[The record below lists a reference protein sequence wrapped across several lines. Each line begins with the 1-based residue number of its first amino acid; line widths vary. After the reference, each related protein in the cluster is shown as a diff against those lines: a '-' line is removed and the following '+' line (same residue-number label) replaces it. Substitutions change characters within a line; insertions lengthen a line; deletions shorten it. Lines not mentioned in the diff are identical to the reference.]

1 MFSTL
6 ALVRPEQLR
15 RLMARRLMVERPLM
29 SSPPP
34 WNSATAGRDDSDE
47 LDVAGDSVGEAEAD
61 PDDDAAGCGEREN
74 KRFQKPGD
82 DDDCCAIGVCGA
94 GDDANEYELLVD
106 IVAVVDNDDDGEA
119 VSGKAS
125 APDEAGL
132 DAAEENEG
140 EADAA
145 KEKSEEVEAAAAVMK
160 GKEAGKSG
168 RRSASVSDAAWDRSS
183 AVSWKQWLDTA
194 ARVRPE
200 SVAQRERSSDR
211 TSGSTNLSCR
221 VVSCHACPP
230 MQCCVGQGVPVNC
243 SLRQPTRTAHTPARV
258 VPHRSATHTHT
269 HTHTVPVAAGGVEA
283 GLEVGQQ
290 ELARG
295 RAEVEQ
301 FAAVAP
307 EVVGHG
313 LHAEP
318 PQRPHHR

>member
-47 LDVAGDSVGEAEAD
+47 LDVAGDSVGEAEAEAD
-61 PDDDAAGCGEREN
+61 PNDDDAAGCGEREN

-82 DDDCCAIGVCGA
+82 DDCCAIGVCGA
-94 GDDANEYELLVD
+94 GDDANEYGLLVD

-145 KEKSEEVEAAAAVMK
+145 KEKSEEAEAAAAVVMK

-194 ARVRPE
+194 ARVRLE

-221 VVSCHACPP
+221 VVACR
-230 MQCCVGQGVPVNC
+230 V
-243 SLRQPTRTAHTPARV
+243 TPA
-258 VPHRSATHTHT
+258 HQCN
-269 HTHTVPVAAGGVEA
+269 VA
-283 GLEVGQQ
+283 
-290 ELARG
+290 
-295 RAEVEQ
+295 
-301 FAAVAP
+301 
-307 EVVGHG
+307 
-313 LHAEP
+313 
-318 PQRPHHR
+318 

>member
-15 RLMARRLMVERPLM
+15 RLMARRFMVERPLM

-61 PDDDAAGCGEREN
+61 PNDDDAAGCAEREN

-82 DDDCCAIGVCGA
+82 DGCAVGVCGA

-106 IVAVVDNDDDGEA
+106 IAAVDNDDDGEA
-119 VSGKAS
+119 VSGNVS

-132 DAAEENEG
+132 DAVGEENEG
-140 EADAA
+140 GADAA
-145 KEKSEEVEAAAAVMK
+145 REKSEDAEVVEVAAVMK

-168 RRSASVSDAAWDRSS
+168 RRSASVSDAAWERSS

-194 ARVRPE
+194 ARVRLE
-200 SVAQRERSSDR
+200 SVAQCERSSDR
-211 TSGSTNLSCR
+211 TSGSINLFC

-230 MQCCVGQGVPVNC
+230 DAT
-243 SLRQPTRTAHTPARV
+243 LRRPRRTSRLLPPTAHSRH
-258 VPHRSATHTHT
+258 PHAC
-269 HTHTVPVAAGGVEA
+269 AC
-283 GLEVGQQ
+283 
-290 ELARG
+290 
-295 RAEVEQ
+295 RAQ
-301 FAAVAP
+301 
-307 EVVGHG
+307 
-313 LHAEP
+313 
-318 PQRPHHR
+318 